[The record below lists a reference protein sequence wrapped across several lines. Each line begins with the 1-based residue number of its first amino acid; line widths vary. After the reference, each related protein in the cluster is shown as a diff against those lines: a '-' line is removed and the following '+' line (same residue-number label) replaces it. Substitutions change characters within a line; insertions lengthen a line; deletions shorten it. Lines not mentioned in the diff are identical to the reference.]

1 MYSYAVEGNRGDPLT
16 LKSLVKILRNACEG
30 FPDPR
35 RGTNCHYTLS
45 DISLGAFSVFFTQ
58 SPSFLAFQTAMQQT
72 NKKSNCQTIFE
83 MVDIPTDN
91 HIRSILDTVEPAYLH
106 EVFKEIIVRLDTA
119 EVLKEFRSLGND
131 LLVVLDGTQYYTSKK
146 ISCEHC
152 LRREHDD
159 GSTSYHHMVL
169 TPAIVTPEKRKAIA
183 LEPEFIG
190 NRDGMEKADSEHKAA
205 KRWIERWGSWLS
217 PHGVTIAGDDLY
229 AHQPLIEQILD
240 EDMNFLFVC
249 KPKSHK
255 YLYEWLEIQ
264 EHEGEMHR
272 KEKTLWTGK
281 EHHRYRYRYTHHVP
295 LREGDDA
302 LWVNWAEVVVTD
314 DTGRIRYTNA
324 FITNH
329 ILTDDTVEACVKAGR
344 ARWKIEN
351 ENNNTLKTKGYH
363 LEHNFGHGKH
373 HLSEI
378 LATLNI
384 LSFLFHTILDLT
396 DRRYGVIRS
405 TLPRRDRFF
414 QDISALMT
422 YFCFSDWDHLMKTM
436 LSGLKLE
443 DPG

>member
-1 MYSYAVEGNRGDPLT
+1 
-16 LKSLVKILRNACEG
+16 
-30 FPDPR
+30 
-35 RGTNCHYTLS
+35 
-45 DISLGAFSVFFTQ
+45 
-58 SPSFLAFQTAMQQT
+58 
-72 NKKSNCQTIFE
+72 
-83 MVDIPTDN
+83 
-91 HIRSILDTVEPAYLH
+91 
-106 EVFKEIIVRLDTA
+106 
-119 EVLKEFRSLGND
+119 
-131 LLVVLDGTQYYTSKK
+131 
-146 ISCEHC
+146 
-152 LRREHDD
+152 
-159 GSTSYHHMVL
+159 MVL
-169 TPAIVTPEKRKAIA
+169 TPAIVTSERRKAIA
-183 LEPEFIG
+183 LEPEFIV

-217 PHGVTIAGDDLY
+217 SYGVTIAGDDLY

-264 EHEGEMHR
+264 EYEGDMHR
-272 KEKTLWTGK
+272 KEKIIWTGK
-281 EHHRYRYRYTHHVP
+281 THHRYRYRYTNHVP
-295 LREGDDA
+295 LRDGNDA
-302 LWVNWAEVVVTD
+302 LRVNWAEVIVTD
-314 DTGRIRYTNA
+314 DTGKVLYTNE

-363 LEHNFGHGKH
+363 LEHNFGHGKQ
-373 HLSEI
+373 HLSET

-384 LSFLFHTILDLT
+384 LAFLFHTILDLT
-396 DRRYGVIRS
+396 DQRYCLIRN

-422 YFCFSDWDHLMKTM
+422 YFCFDGWDHLMKTM